1 MDSRKFIYSSGKMI
15 DVRMSIA
22 GENMRFVRIFDLSP
36 ELEDDRLL
44 LVLEDN
50 GKVERVIRE
59 KFPVDSGLAH
69 MHTAYAACI
78 WMLKKAF
85 RRQSMSL
92 DKKKEYFMMDSGIRA
107 FCAMERDTSRI
118 LVRNAQRGRN
128 TKRNSRKYQWI
139 PRMLM

>member
-69 MHTAYAACI
+69 MHT
-78 WMLKKAF
+78 
-85 RRQSMSL
+85 
-92 DKKKEYFMMDSGIRA
+92 GIRGVY
-107 FCAMERDTSRI
+107 MDVKKSIPPTINVVGQEERVFYDG
-118 LVRNAQRGRN
+118 LRN
-128 TKRNSRKYQWI
+128 TCFLCHGEGHLKDSCPQRPARKKHQKEQ
-139 PRMLM
+139 